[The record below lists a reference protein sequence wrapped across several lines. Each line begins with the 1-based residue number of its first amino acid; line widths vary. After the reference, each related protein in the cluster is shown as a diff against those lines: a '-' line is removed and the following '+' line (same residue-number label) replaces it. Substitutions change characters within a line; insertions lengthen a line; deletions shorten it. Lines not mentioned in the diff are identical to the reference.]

1 MAEARLTYELL
12 REKSEAGIRVLYER
26 YGKKLCAYGIR
37 QWQLDEDE
45 AWELTYK
52 TLYRVLDA
60 YSTYQFVSEQK
71 FGAFVFTT
79 FINYLRNH
87 YRDTKNKK
95 SETIPLDESHHAV
108 QLVQDEG
115 PVSVPMKMMRD
126 ALDKMEDWERMLL
139 LLRSQ
144 DLPYSEIA
152 RLTGKPESQLKVYY
166 MRLKKKLADSIQ
178 QKLND
183 LRTDRHGQSA

>member
-1 MAEARLTYELL
+1 MTKERLTYEILK
-12 REKSEAGIRVLYER
+12 EQTETGIRILYER
-26 YGKKLCAYGIR
+26 YGKKLCSYAIH
-37 QWQLDEDE
+37 QWKLDEDE
-45 AWELTYK
+45 AWDLTYK

-60 YSTYQFVSEQK
+60 YSSYQFVSEQK

-87 YRDTKNKK
+87 YRDTKKKK
-95 SETIPLDESHHAV
+95 SETVPLDESHLAV
-108 QLVQDEG
+108 QQMQDDG
-115 PVSVPMKMMRD
+115 NVSVPMEIMRE

-152 RLTGKPESQLKVYY
+152 RLTGKPENQLKVYY
-166 MRLKKKLADSIQ
+166 MRLKKKLADSIN
-178 QKLND
+178 QKLNEIK
-183 LRTDRHGQSA
+183 TDAHGKSA

>member
-1 MAEARLTYELL
+1 MAEEKLTYEILK
-12 REKSEAGIRVLYER
+12 EKSEAGIRILYER
-26 YGKKLCAYGIR
+26 YGKKLCSYAIHK
-37 QWQLDEDE
+37 WQLDEDE

-52 TLYRVLDA
+52 TLFRVLDA
-60 YSTYQFVSEQK
+60 YSAYEFVSEQK

-87 YRDTKNKK
+87 YRDTKNHK
-95 SETIPLDESHHAV
+95 SETVPLDESHHAV
-108 QLVQDEG
+108 QLVQEEAA
-115 PVSVPMKMMRD
+115 VSVPMELMRN
-126 ALDKMEDWERMLL
+126 ALDKLEDWERMLL

-144 DLPYSEIA
+144 EVPYSEIA

-166 MRLKKKLADSIQ
+166 MRLKKKLAGSVS

-183 LRTDRHGQSA
+183 HKTSANG